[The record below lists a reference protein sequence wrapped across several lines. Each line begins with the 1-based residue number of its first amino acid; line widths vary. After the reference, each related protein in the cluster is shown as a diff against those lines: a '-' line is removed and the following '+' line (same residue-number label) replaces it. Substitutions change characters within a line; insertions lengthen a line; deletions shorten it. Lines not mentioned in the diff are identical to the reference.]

1 MRTVLLF
8 PYNRRHSL
16 VANIVACLTDE
27 AIPPFQL
34 AAICEAVDEGIAR
47 DAERFGFPASLV
59 QQQSER
65 FWQAVQVE
73 TGLLMA
79 VDCPEDQPA

>member
-1 MRTVLLF
+1 MSKIAIF
-8 PYNRRHSL
+8 PYHRRHAL
-16 VANIVACLTDE
+16 VVNIVACLTDD
-27 AIPPFQL
+27 ALTPSRL
-34 AAICEAVDEGIAR
+34 TAICEAVDEGIAR
-47 DAERFGFPASLV
+47 DAERFGFPASSV

-79 VDCPEDQPA
+79 ADCPEDQPA

>member
-8 PYNRRHSL
+8 PYHRRHSL
-16 VANIVACLTDE
+16 VANIVACLTDD
-27 AIPPFQL
+27 AIPPIQL
-34 AAICEAVDEGIAR
+34 SAICETVDEGIAR
-47 DAERFGFPASLV
+47 DAKRFGLPASLA

-79 VDCPEDQPA
+79 ADCPEDQPA